1 MEVRLNK
8 KLSGMCPPDDWNNPK
23 RHISAITKG
32 GKVIAYGESSLGGAS
47 KFSPDK
53 GKSKSCHSE
62 IAVLKQ
68 MSIEDKRK
76 MSKYTIWNIRW
87 SRDGKVVSSKPCI
100 NCQRALLDVGIN
112 NIIFSTQDGRFI
124 KDKVSN
130 LVCKPSSGGTYK

>member
-8 KLSGMCPPDDWNNPK
+8 KLSGLCPPDNWNNPK

-53 GKSKSCHSE
+53 GQSKSCHSE

-68 MSIEDKRK
+68 MCVEDKRK

-87 SRDGKVVSSKPCI
+87 SRDGEVVSSKPCI
-100 NCQRALLDVGIN
+100 NCQKVLLESGIK
-112 NIIFSTQDGRFI
+112 NIVYSTDDGLF
-124 KDKVSN
+124 
-130 LVCKPSSGGTYK
+130 CKTRLEDLICEPSSGFKY